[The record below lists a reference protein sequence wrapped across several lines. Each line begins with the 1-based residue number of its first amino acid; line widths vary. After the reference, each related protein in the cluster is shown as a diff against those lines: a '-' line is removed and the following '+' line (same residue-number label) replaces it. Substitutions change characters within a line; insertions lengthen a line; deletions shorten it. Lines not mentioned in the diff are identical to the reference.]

1 PPGTSSPRVPPHQSP
16 DPAGPAN
23 KLSPSML
30 ASFPASLLNQIPPES
45 GNPLRFNQK
54 TGRSRLYGVHRRL
67 PTQRDQDVTVYQ
79 REIQQAEVDKLLRLR
94 ALRLAKEA
102 ADKDARERAQP
113 ETPAQAQKAKPARR
127 AKRSKLA
134 PIAKAGA

>member
-1 PPGTSSPRVPPHQSP
+1 MR
-16 DPAGPAN
+16 
-23 KLSPSML
+23 
-30 ASFPASLLNQIPPES
+30 
-45 GNPLRFNQK
+45 
-54 TGRSRLYGVHRRL
+54 RRL

-102 ADKDARERAQP
+102 AGKDTPERAQS
-113 ETPAQAQKAKPARR
+113 ETPAQARKAKPARR